1 MKKFAVLIAGGS
13 GTRLWPLST
22 PLKPKFFLPYSK
34 KESIIQKHVANIS
47 KCGFERIIVVTSL
60 AFEEDLKQSLK
71 NIKTPIDYL
80 CEPIPRNTGPSLFFA
95 INYLKHF
102 GSDSMFMVFPA
113 DHIISDY
120 SEIKHLINLYEKKH
134 SKYPIISLVK
144 SAKKLS
150 NKFGYLLGVK
160 KGSGIFASTK
170 FLEKPSLKKLSS
182 LKKTSRL
189 YINTGIFISSIDFFM
204 NELSKIDPNFVRSL
218 KKSIIKG
225 GKTLSYENFSKVKSI
240 SIDKILMEKT
250 KSHSFK
256 ILKSNWKDVGSFDSY
271 VDFIDQELSD
281 SEGNYLISSNSVVKD
296 SSDNFFWSK
305 DKFVSILGLNNIMCI
320 ENEGNILLANKNL
333 LGKNND
339 FFEKVKKQYQKSTL
353 KDNFSLRP
361 WGWFL
366 TLKEE
371 PGYKVKQI
379 MIFKGQSISLQS
391 HKKRQETWTLV
402 EGKGEVQVGKEIFK
416 VSKGKTIKIPMNS
429 KHRIKNVGKNNLVFI
444 EVQLGS
450 YLGEDDI
457 IRYEDVYNRN

>member
-13 GTRLWPLST
+13 GTRLWPLSSSI
-22 PLKPKFFLPYSK
+22 KPKFFLPYSK
-34 KESIIQKHVANIS
+34 KESIIQRHVANIS
-47 KCGFERIIVVTSL
+47 KCGFERLIIVTSL
-60 AFEEDLKQSLK
+60 AFEEDLKLSLK
-71 NIKTPIDYL
+71 DIRIPIDYL
-80 CEPIPRNTGPSLFFA
+80 CEPIPRNTGPSIFFA
-95 INYLKHF
+95 IDYIKRF
-102 GSDSMFMVFPA
+102 GNDSMFMVFPA

-120 SEIKHLINLYEKKH
+120 SEIKNLIGLYEKKH
-134 SKYPIISLVK
+134 SKFPLISLVK
-144 SAKKLS
+144 STKKLS

-160 KGSGIFASTK
+160 KENGIFASTK
-170 FLEKPSLKKLSS
+170 FIEKPSLEKLSS
-182 LKKTSRL
+182 LKKISRL
-189 YINTGIFISSIDFFM
+189 YINTGIFISSVSFFM
-204 NELSKIDPNFVRSL
+204 KELSAIDPNFVKSL
-218 KKSIIKG
+218 KKSINKG
-225 GKTLSYENFSKVKSI
+225 GKTLSFESFSGVKSI
-240 SIDKILMEKT
+240 SIDKMLMERT

-256 ILKSNWKDVGSFDSY
+256 IFKSNWKDIGSFESY
-271 VDFIDQELSD
+271 VDFVDQELSD
-281 SEGNYLISSNSVVKD
+281 SEGNYLISSNSVIKD

-305 DKFVSILGLNNIMCI
+305 DKFVSILGLSNIMCI

-333 LGKNND
+333 LGNNND
-339 FFEKVKKQYQKSTL
+339 FFEEVKKRFHKSTL
-353 KDNFSLRP
+353 KDNFNLRP

-402 EGKGEVQVGKEIFK
+402 EGRGEVQVGKEIFK
-416 VSKGKTIKIPMNS
+416 VSKGKTIQIPMNS